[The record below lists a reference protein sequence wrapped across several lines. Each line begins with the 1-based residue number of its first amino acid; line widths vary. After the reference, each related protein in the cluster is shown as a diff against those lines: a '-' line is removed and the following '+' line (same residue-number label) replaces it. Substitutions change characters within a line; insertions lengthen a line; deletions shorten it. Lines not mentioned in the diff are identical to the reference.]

1 MVESA
6 VIRMRLQTYADVGGM
21 IAADQNLP
29 LSVLAMQP
37 KVLRIRIQGRPADA
51 AGFTEIDPNPA
62 YQTASTAVAIEILS
76 SSDTDNQSAG
86 GHAQSVNII
95 GTNGD
100 DELVNETQVLH
111 ATAGT
116 TVVTS
121 TTLWKEVWHTYCNAW
136 GTGDKDNA
144 GTITVQKIDDTD
156 LCLIA
161 AAANESE
168 GSAFRVPDGHCAMLV
183 FASLKRIEPAAGV
196 YASDEGVMLRVVHI
210 DAVDGATG
218 LVAADRHLN
227 YFTMEVVGAYENVE
241 EEPKDRI
248 VYESGTW
255 IHFQHSSKVDAG
267 ELYDAHFSFIIW
279 KK

>member
-6 VIRMRLQTYADVGGM
+6 VIRMRLYDYASSGGM
-21 IAADQNLP
+21 IASRYNLP
-29 LSVLAMQP
+29 LSILAMQP
-37 KVLRIRIQGRPADA
+37 KILQIRIQGRPADA

-76 SSDTDNQSAG
+76 SSDTDNQTAG

-100 DELVNETQVLH
+100 DDLVNVTQVLH

-121 TTLWKEVWHTYCNAW
+121 TELYKEVWHMYCNAW
-136 GTGDKDNA
+136 GSGDKDNA

-156 LCLIA
+156 LCTIA
-161 AAANESE
+161 VAANESE
-168 GSAFRVPDGHCAMLV
+168 GSAFRIPDGCCGMLS
-183 FASLKRIEPAAGV
+183 FASLKRLEPAAGV
-196 YASDEGVMLRVVHI
+196 YAADEGVRVRVVHI
-210 DAVDGATG
+210 DPVDGATG

-227 YFTMEVVGAYENVE
+227 YFTMEIVGAYENVD
-241 EEPKDRI
+241 EEPKNTEI
-248 VYESGTW
+248 YEAGTW
-255 IHFQHSSKVDAG
+255 IHFEHSSKVDAG
-267 ELYDAHFSFIIW
+267 ELYDAHFTFIIW

>member
-1 MVESA
+1 MVEGA
-6 VIRMRLQTYADVGGM
+6 TIRMRLHSYRDMGGW
-21 IAADQNLP
+21 LP
-29 LSVLAMQP
+29 TCGKIPLGVLAMEPQ
-37 KVLRIRIQGRPADA
+37 LLHLHIEATPADV
-51 AGFTEIDPNPA
+51 AGFSEVDPCPA

-76 SSDTDNQSAG
+76 GSDTDNQAAG

-95 GTNGD
+95 GTNGSD
-100 DELVNETQVLH
+100 KLVNETQLLH

-121 TTLWKEVWHTYCNAW
+121 STLWKEVFHTYCNEW

-144 GTITVQKIDDTD
+144 GIITVQKIDDTD

-183 FASLKRIEPAAGV
+183 HLKLKRLAPAAGV
-196 YASDEGVMLRVVHI
+196 YASDEGIRFRIIAI
-210 DAVDGATG
+210 DDIDGSTG

-227 YFTMEVVGAYENVE
+227 YLNFEVAGAFMHEST
-241 EEPKDRI
+241 EEPME

-255 IHFQHSSKVDAG
+255 IHHWHSSKVNAG
-267 ELYDAHFSFIIW
+267 ELYSAHLAYIIW